1 MKFVKLRNSDCNRL
15 TCKEVM
21 LSGVKT
27 FGYFVKQSVSVN
39 VSSFFVVEKNILN
52 CTHPGYML

>member
-1 MKFVKLRNSDCNRL
+1 
-15 TCKEVM
+15 M